1 MAEAASETWLVG
13 DVGGTNARFGLVT
26 PAGKLLHSAVL
37 ADADYAQF
45 IDAIR
50 TYLGQRGELSTPRQG
65 AIAIA
70 SAITGDQVKMTN
82 NPWAFSIKGLCDQLG
97 FERLEVMNDF
107 TAQAL
112 ALPHLTANDKT
123 TIGRGSPVAG
133 HPIGV
138 IGPGTGLGV
147 SGLVPWANRWIP
159 LTGEGGHATVAAAT
173 DRESAVVDHMRKRYE
188 HVSGER
194 CVSGQGLVNLY
205 ETLAALDGVPAK
217 DYTPANITDPHSADP
232 LCREAV
238 AMFCGMLGTMAGNL
252 ALTLGAQGGVYIA
265 GGIVPR
271 LAARFADSP
280 FRERF
285 EAKGRLTPYLKAI
298 PTYVVTHS
306 LPAFIGCHAA
316 LAQG

>member
-1 MAEAASETWLVG
+1 MAEQTNETWLVG
-13 DVGGTNARFGLVT
+13 DVGGTNARFGLV
-26 PAGKLLHSAVL
+26 ARDGKLLHSAIL

-45 IDAIR
+45 VDAIR
-50 TYLGQRGELSTPRQG
+50 AYLDQRGDLAMPRQG

-70 SAITGDQVKMTN
+70 SAITGDHVHMTN
-82 NPWAFSIKGLCDQLG
+82 NPWAFSISGLRDQLG
-97 FERLEVMNDF
+97 FERLEVINDF

-112 ALPHLTANDKT
+112 ALPHLTANDKVQV
-123 TIGRGSPVAG
+123 GSGSPVPG

-147 SGLVPWANRWIP
+147 SGLVPSGNRWLP

-173 DRESAVVDHMRKRYE
+173 ERESAVVDHMRKRYD
-188 HVSGER
+188 HVSAER
-194 CVSGQGLVNLY
+194 CVSGAGLVNLY

-217 DYTPANITDPHSADP
+217 QYTPAQITDPKSVDP
-232 LCREAV
+232 LCHEAV

-252 ALTLGAQGGVYIA
+252 ALTLGAQGGIYIA

-271 LAARFADSP
+271 LGDRFAESP
-280 FRERF
+280 FRDRF
-285 EAKGRLTPYLKAI
+285 EAKGRLSSYLAAI
-298 PTYVVTHS
+298 PSYVVTHP

-316 LAQG
+316 LAHG

>member
-1 MAEAASETWLVG
+1 MPGQSAETWLVG
-13 DVGGTNARFGLVT
+13 DVGGTNARFGLVA
-26 PAGKLLHSAVL
+26 PEGKLLHSAVL

-50 TYLGQRGELSTPRQG
+50 TYLGQRGDLAMPHQG

-70 SAITGDQVKMTN
+70 SAITGDEVRMTN
-82 NPWAFSIKGLCDQLG
+82 NPWAFSINGLRDELG
-97 FERLEVMNDF
+97 FRRLEVINDF

-112 ALPHLTANDKT
+112 ALPHLTDNDKVK
-123 TIGRGSPVAG
+123 IGAGSPVAG

-147 SGLVPWANRWIP
+147 SGLVPSGGRWIP
-159 LTGEGGHATVAAAT
+159 LTGEGGHATIAAAT
-173 DRESAVVDHMRKRYE
+173 DRESAVADHMRKRYE
-188 HVSGER
+188 HVSAER

-205 ETLAALDGVPAK
+205 DTLAAIDGVPAK
-217 DYTPANITDPHSADP
+217 DYKPAHITDPNNTDP
-232 LCREAV
+232 LCVEAV
-238 AMFCGMLGTMAGNL
+238 SMFCGMLGTMAGNL

-271 LAARFADSP
+271 LGTRFAESL
-280 FRERF
+280 FRQRF
-285 EAKGRLTPYLKAI
+285 EAKGRLTPYLEAI

>member
-1 MAEAASETWLVG
+1 MPEQTAETWLVG
-13 DVGGTNARFGLVT
+13 DVGGTNARFGLVGRD
-26 PAGKLLHSAVL
+26 GKLLHSAIL

-45 IDAIR
+45 IDAIHA
-50 TYLGQRGELSTPRQG
+50 YLAQRGDLPAPRQG

-70 SAITGDQVKMTN
+70 SAITGDQVRMTN
-82 NPWAFSIKGLCDQLG
+82 NPWTFSIAGLRDQLG
-97 FERLEVMNDF
+97 FERLEVINDF

-112 ALPHLTANDKT
+112 ALPHLTANDKVQV
-123 TIGRGSPVAG
+123 GGGNPVSG

-147 SGLVPWANRWIP
+147 SGLIPSGTRWIP
-159 LTGEGGHATVAAAT
+159 LTGEGGHATIAPST
-173 DRESAVVDHMRKRYE
+173 DRESAVVDHMRKRYD

-194 CVSGQGLVNLY
+194 CVSGAGLVNLY
-205 ETLAALDGVPAK
+205 ETLAAIDGVPAAQ
-217 DYTPANITDPHSADP
+217 YAPAQITDPNTVDP

-238 AMFCGMLGTMAGNL
+238 AMFCSMLGTMAGNL

-271 LAARFADSP
+271 LGGRFAESP

-285 EAKGRLTPYLKAI
+285 EAKGRLSSYLAVT
-298 PTYVVTHS
+298 PTYVVTHP

-316 LAQG
+316 LAHG

>member
-1 MAEAASETWLVG
+1 MPDQLNETWLVG
-13 DVGGTNARFGLVT
+13 DVGGTNARFGLV
-26 PAGKLLHSAVL
+26 ARDGKLLHSAVL

-50 TYLGQRGELSTPRQG
+50 TYLGQRGDLPIPHQG

-70 SAITGDQVKMTN
+70 SAITGDQVRMTN
-82 NPWAFSIKGLCDQLG
+82 NPWAFSISGLRDELG
-97 FERLEVMNDF
+97 FERLEVINDF

-112 ALPHLTANDKT
+112 ALPHLTDNDKT
-123 TIGRGSPVAG
+123 KVGGGSPVAG

-147 SGLVPWANRWIP
+147 SGLVPSGNRWIP
-159 LTGEGGHATVAAAT
+159 LTGEGGHATVAPST
-173 DRESAVVDHMRKRYE
+173 ERESAVVDHMRKRYD

-205 ETLAALDGVPAK
+205 ETLAALDGVPAAQ
-217 DYTPANITDPHSADP
+217 YTPAHITDPNSADP
-232 LCREAV
+232 LCQEAV
-238 AMFCGMLGTMAGNL
+238 SMFCGMLGSMAGNL

-271 LAARFADSP
+271 LGGRFAESP
-280 FRERF
+280 FRQRF
-285 EAKGRLTPYLKAI
+285 EAKGRLTPYLASI
-298 PTYVVTHS
+298 PTHVVTHS
-306 LPAFIGCHAA
+306 LPAFIGCYAA
-316 LAQG
+316 LAQA

>member
-1 MAEAASETWLVG
+1 MAEAAAETWLVG
-13 DVGGTNARFGLVT
+13 DVGGTNARFGLVA
-26 PAGKLLHSAVL
+26 PDGKLLHSAVL

-50 TYLGQRGELSTPRQG
+50 TYLGQRGALPTPRQG

-123 TIGRGSPVAG
+123 TIGGGSPVAG

-147 SGLVPWANRWIP
+147 SGLVPFGSRWIP

-188 HVSGER
+188 HVSAER
-194 CVSGQGLVNLY
+194 CISG
-205 ETLAALDGVPAK
+205 
-217 DYTPANITDPHSADP
+217 
-232 LCREAV
+232 
-238 AMFCGMLGTMAGNL
+238 AG
-252 ALTLGAQGGVYIA
+252 
-265 GGIVPR
+265 
-271 LAARFADSP
+271 
-280 FRERF
+280 
-285 EAKGRLTPYLKAI
+285 
-298 PTYVVTHS
+298 
-306 LPAFIGCHAA
+306 
-316 LAQG
+316 

>member
-1 MAEAASETWLVG
+1 MPDQLNETWLVG
-13 DVGGTNARFGLVT
+13 DVGGTNARFGLV
-26 PAGKLLHSAVL
+26 ARDGKLLHSAVL

-50 TYLGQRGELSTPRQG
+50 TYLGQRGDLPMPRQG

-70 SAITGDQVKMTN
+70 SAITGDQVRMTN
-82 NPWAFSIKGLCDQLG
+82 NPWAFSISGLRDELG
-97 FERLEVMNDF
+97 FERLEVINDF

-112 ALPHLTANDKT
+112 ALPHLTDNDKT
-123 TIGRGSPVAG
+123 KVGGGSPVAG

-147 SGLVPWANRWIP
+147 SGLIRSGSRWIP
-159 LTGEGGHATVAAAT
+159 LTGEGGHATVAPST
-173 DRESAVVDHMRKRYE
+173 ERESAVVDHMRKRYD

-205 ETLAALDGVPAK
+205 ETLAALDSVPAAQ
-217 DYTPANITDPHSADP
+217 YTPAHITDPNSTDP
-232 LCREAV
+232 LCQEAV
-238 AMFCGMLGTMAGNL
+238 SMFCGMLGTMAGNL
-252 ALTLGAQGGVYIA
+252 ALTLGGQGGVYIA

-271 LAARFADSP
+271 LGARFAESP
-280 FRERF
+280 FRDRF
-285 EAKGRLTPYLKAI
+285 EAKGRLTAYLASI

-306 LPAFIGCHAA
+306 LPAFIGCYAA
-316 LAQG
+316 LAQA